1 MGSEHRSR
9 THTEEVSHC
18 AAVAQ
23 LVEHRTEDPGIP
35 SSILGPGT
43 RWQPQRSRYDSRY
56 FSGFRHPE
64 QTQRERPVWKQPPS
78 ETEISCLLATMTLSC
93 TLSSTRDTP
102 CGFFRG
108 PRDWLSVHSARCS

>member
-1 MGSEHRSR
+1 
-9 THTEEVSHC
+9 
-18 AAVAQ
+18 
-23 LVEHRTEDPGIP
+23 
-35 SSILGPGT
+35 
-43 RWQPQRSRYDSRY
+43 
-56 FSGFRHPE
+56 
-64 QTQRERPVWKQPPS
+64 VWKQPPS